1 MDSLCLFTLTANVNV
16 FRALVDILALVAEAE
31 LPVALGARAHEGP
44 DQVLAPVPASVR
56 LRHTLV
62 HV

>member
-1 MDSLCLFTLTANVNV
+1 MLVFTLPANVNV
-16 FRALVDILALVAEAE
+16 FHALVDILTLVVEAE

-44 DQVLAPVPASVR
+44 DQVLAPVPTSVR